1 MIPVVSVVGKSNAGK
16 TTFLVKLIAELKRR
30 GYRVAVIKHNVH
42 DFEMDHPGKDTH
54 RHFEAGADA
63 VVIASAHKLAMVKR
77 LNEELAVDEIIAM
90 VGPGYDLV
98 LTEGYKRGRF
108 PKIELSRKEESSELI
123 SKDEELIA
131 IVTDNHFAVERPHFA
146 LDDAAGVADMIENT
160 YLAGVG
166 RPGEIEGR
174 PSGALR

>member
-1 MIPVVSVVGKSNAGK
+1 MIPVISVVGKSNAGK

-63 VVIASAHKLAMVKR
+63 VIIASAHKLAMVKR
-77 LNEELAVDEIIAM
+77 LEEEVSVDEIIALA
-90 VGPGYDLV
+90 GPGYDLV

-108 PKIELSRKEESSELI
+108 PKIEVSRKDHSSELI
-123 SKDEELIA
+123 SAEDELIA
-131 IVTDNHFAVERPHFA
+131 VVTDNEFALERPHFA
-146 LDDAAGVADMIENT
+146 LDDAAGVADLIENT
-160 YLAGVG
+160 YLSGTG
-166 RPGEIEGR
+166 RPGEIEGS

>member
-16 TTFLVKLIAELKRR
+16 TTFLVKLIEELKGR
-30 GYRVAVIKHNVH
+30 GYRVAIIKHNVH

-54 RHFEAGADA
+54 RHFEAGADT
-63 VVIASAHKLAMVKR
+63 VVIASAHKMAMVKR
-77 LNEELAVDEIIAM
+77 LDGELAVDEIIAL

-108 PKIELSRKEESSELI
+108 PKIEVSRKDHGSELI
-123 SKDEELIA
+123 SEADELIA
-131 IVTDNHFAVERPHFA
+131 VVTDNEFAVERPQFA
-146 LDDAAGVADMIENT
+146 LDDAAGVADLIEKS
-160 YLAGVG
+160 YLAGAD
-166 RPGEIEGR
+166 RPGEIEGS